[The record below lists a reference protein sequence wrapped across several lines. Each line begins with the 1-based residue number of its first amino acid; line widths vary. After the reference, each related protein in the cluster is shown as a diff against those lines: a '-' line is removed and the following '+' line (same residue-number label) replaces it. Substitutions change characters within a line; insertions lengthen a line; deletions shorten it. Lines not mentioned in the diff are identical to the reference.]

1 MLSVRAGEVL
11 LGGEAFPSV
20 GDNPRAQSRRDLAG
34 AVGGIGVNHHNLI
47 GAGKRADGARDVGA
61 FVVGDDGGGNGW
73 HGGSELAIRR
83 NEAGKRALRNQAGDA
98 RNVSVQGP
106 VFGDVRR
113 DLANQFPGLLR
124 QLA

>member
-1 MLSVRAGEVL
+1 MLGLLAGKVL
-11 LGGEAFPSV
+11 LGGEAFKGV
-20 GDNPRAQSRRDLAG
+20 GDHPRAQSRRDLAR
-34 AVGGIGVNHHNLI
+34 AVSGVGVNHHNLI

-61 FVVGDDGGGNGW
+61 FVVSDDGGGNGW
-73 HGGSELAIRR
+73 HGGSGLAVRR
-83 NEAGKRALRNQAGDA
+83 DEAGKRALRNQAGDA

-113 DLANQFPGLLR
+113 DLANQLPGLLR